1 MENRIYLYVLLY
13 VMKIKNPVI
22 HCITGFYYFVSAPP
36 SGLEPE
42 TL

>member
-1 MENRIYLYVLLY
+1 MQIKKASALLFAETF
-13 VMKIKNPVI
+13 IE
-22 HCITGFYYFVSAPP
+22 SAPP